1 MSTLGSAL
9 IIHVQFAGDSKDT
22 PFDDILAEGRH
33 RPGLK
38 PSMNWPRGGGGPAR
52 KNPSKAYSHSYSG
65 PGLSILDR
73 GYLVPDK
80 ETTMPMQSLVDL
92 FVDKLKDIHDAE
104 KRITRA
110 LPKMAKAAASPELAA
125 AFEEHL
131 GVTEKQIE
139 RLDRIFQGCEIS
151 HGRKTCHG
159 MKGILEEGEELLS
172 KEKNEAEESVM
183 DAALIAA
190 AQEVEHYEIG
200 AYGCL
205 KAWAELLGW
214 SEEARLLSQ
223 SLEEEELT
231 DEKLTELA
239 SAINP
244 HAMQARGSESE
255 QGEAVQAGRG
265 TSRRQKQRRA
275 S

>member
-1 MSTLGSAL
+1 
-9 IIHVQFAGDSKDT
+9 
-22 PFDDILAEGRH
+22 
-33 RPGLK
+33 
-38 PSMNWPRGGGGPAR
+38 
-52 KNPSKAYSHSYSG
+52 
-65 PGLSILDR
+65 
-73 GYLVPDK
+73 
-80 ETTMPMQSLVDL
+80 MPMQSLEQL

-104 KRITRA
+104 KRIARA
-110 LPKMAKAAASPELAA
+110 LPKMVKAAASPELAA

-131 GVTEKQIE
+131 LVTEKQIE
-139 RLDRIFQGCEIS
+139 RLDRIFASCAIS
-151 HGRKTCHG
+151 SGRKICHG

-172 KEKNEAEESVM
+172 KERNEAEESVL

-205 KAWAELLGW
+205 KAWAEILGW

-223 SLEEEELT
+223 SLDEEELT
-231 DEKLTELA
+231 AEKLSELA

-244 HAMQARGSESE
+244 QAMEAGHSESE
-255 QGEAVQAGRG
+255 EKEVAEGGRG
-265 TSRRQKQRRA
+265 ARNGHRQKQHRRA

>member
-1 MSTLGSAL
+1 MA
-9 IIHVQFAGDSKDT
+9 
-22 PFDDILAEGRH
+22 
-33 RPGLK
+33 
-38 PSMNWPRGGGGPAR
+38 
-52 KNPSKAYSHSYSG
+52 
-65 PGLSILDR
+65 
-73 GYLVPDK
+73 
-80 ETTMPMQSLVDL
+80 MQSLEEL

-131 GVTEKQIE
+131 LVTEKQIE
-139 RLDRIFQGCEIS
+139 RLDRIFEACEIS
-151 HGRKTCHG
+151 SSRKTCHG

-172 KEKNEAEESVM
+172 KERNEAQKSVL

-190 AQEVEHYEIG
+190 AQEVERYEIG

-205 KAWAELLGW
+205 KAWAEIMGW

-223 SLEEEELT
+223 SLDEEELT
-231 DEKLTELA
+231 DEKLSELA
-239 SAINP
+239 LAINP
-244 HAMQARGSESE
+244 QAMEAGHPESE
-255 QGEAVQAGRG
+255 KPRVAESGKLFLNGR
-265 TSRRQKQRRA
+265 RRERRA

>member
-1 MSTLGSAL
+1 MNRHRIGDGSAREGPGKSNPHL
-9 IIHVQFAGDSKDT
+9 T
-22 PFDDILAEGRH
+22 PRQEA
-33 RPGLK
+33 PGLR
-38 PSMNWPRGGGGPAR
+38 RGW
-52 KNPSKAYSHSYSG
+52 
-65 PGLSILDR
+65 
-73 GYLVPDK
+73 LVPDK
-80 ETTMPMQSLVDL
+80 ETTMPMQSLEEL

-131 GVTEKQIE
+131 LVTEKQIE
-139 RLDRIFQGCEIS
+139 RLDRIFESCEIS
-151 HGRKTCHG
+151 SGRKICHG

-172 KEKNEAEESVM
+172 KERNEAERSVL
-183 DAALIAA
+183 DVALIAA

-205 KAWAELLGW
+205 KAWAEILGW

-231 DEKLTELA
+231 DEKLSELA

-244 HAMQARGSESE
+244 QAM
-255 QGEAVQAGRG
+255 EAGHCEPEERKVAELGRG
-265 TSRRQKQRRA
+265 VRNGRKRERRA